1 MGYRLA
7 AASLPKLR
15 DASALP
21 IIGQQPATPMSQRS
35 LYLAAY
41 DVCHPRRLAAALK
54 LVRAYASGGQK
65 SAHEIHL
72 TDAERQHLLGDMRAL
87 LNDDEDSFMLIRLDP
102 RAKVETLGRAV
113 PPSDAACMYF
123 G

>member
-1 MGYRLA
+1 M
-7 AASLPKLR
+7 
-15 DASALP
+15 
-21 IIGQQPATPMSQRS
+21 TQRN

-41 DVCHPRRLAAALK
+41 DITEPRRLAAALK

-72 TDAERQHLLGDMRAL
+72 TDAERRRLLDDMARL
-87 LNDDEDSFMLIRLDP
+87 LDAGEDSFVLVRLDP
-102 RAKVETLGRAV
+102 RARVETLGRAIA
-113 PPSDAACMYF
+113 PDDGACLYF

>member
-1 MGYRLA
+1 M
-7 AASLPKLR
+7 
-15 DASALP
+15 
-21 IIGQQPATPMSQRS
+21 TQRS

-41 DVCHPRRLAAALK
+41 DVGNPRRLAAALK
-54 LVRAYASGGQK
+54 LVRGYASGGQK

-72 TDAERQHLLGDMRAL
+72 TDAERERLLCEMRHL
-87 LNDDEDSFMLIRLDP
+87 LNDAEDSFMLIRLDP
-102 RAKVETLGRAV
+102 RASVETLGRAV

>member
-1 MGYRLA
+1 M
-7 AASLPKLR
+7 
-15 DASALP
+15 
-21 IIGQQPATPMSQRS
+21 TQRT

-41 DVCHPRRLAAALK
+41 DVCDPRRLAAALK

-72 TDAERQHLLGDMRAL
+72 TDAERQRLLCDMGRMLDEA
-87 LNDDEDSFMLIRLDP
+87 EDSFMLIRLDP
-102 RAKVETLGRAV
+102 RATVETLGRAV

>member
-1 MGYRLA
+1 M
-7 AASLPKLR
+7 
-15 DASALP
+15 
-21 IIGQQPATPMSQRS
+21 TQRS

-41 DVCHPRRLAAALK
+41 DVCHPRRLAMALK

-72 TDAERQHLLGDMRAL
+72 TDAEREHLLCDMRDL
-87 LNDDEDSFMLIRLDP
+87 LDDDEDSFMLIRLDP

>member
-1 MGYRLA
+1 M
-7 AASLPKLR
+7 
-15 DASALP
+15 
-21 IIGQQPATPMSQRS
+21 TQRS

-41 DVCHPRRLAAALK
+41 DVCDPRRLATALK

-72 TDAERQHLLGDMRAL
+72 TDAERQRLLCDMRQL
-87 LNDDEDSFMLIRLDP
+87 LDDEEDSFMLFRLDP
-102 RAKVETLGRAV
+102 RATVETLGRAV

>member
-1 MGYRLA
+1 M
-7 AASLPKLR
+7 
-15 DASALP
+15 
-21 IIGQQPATPMSQRS
+21 TQRS

-41 DVCHPRRLAAALK
+41 DVCHARRLAAALK

-72 TDAERQHLLGDMRAL
+72 TDTERQRLLGDMRRL
-87 LNDDEDSFMLIRLDP
+87 LDDAEDSFMLIRLDP
-102 RAKVETLGRAV
+102 RAAIETLGRAV

>member
-1 MGYRLA
+1 M
-7 AASLPKLR
+7 
-15 DASALP
+15 
-21 IIGQQPATPMSQRS
+21 TQRN

-41 DVCHPRRLAAALK
+41 DITEPRRLAAALK

-72 TDAERQHLLGDMRAL
+72 TDAERRRLLDDMARL
-87 LNDDEDSFMLIRLDP
+87 LDAGEDSFVLVRLDP
-102 RAKVETLGRAV
+102 RARVETLGRAIA
-113 PPSDAACMYF
+113 PDDGAGLYF

>member
-1 MGYRLA
+1 
-7 AASLPKLR
+7 LPKLR
-15 DASALP
+15 DASDLP

-54 LVRAYASGGQK
+54 LVRAHASGGQK